1 MNADV
6 KSNPFLDVIRN
17 ARKNSNLAFF
27 IGSGFSS
34 SENPKLYKSW
44 NGLTSELKKKIDCDN
59 ETDNL
64 KIAQM
69 FRLKFREV
77 EAKNTIRAFFPAHDK
92 PGKLHQSLVNYNAN
106 YLITT
111 NWDKLIDNSIRES
124 LRGYDVIA
132 SDSEL
137 VESINRN
144 KLIKMHGDF
153 DHDNYV
159 FTEQDYLDYSINFP
173 LIENFVKS
181 ILSTHVCVLFGYS
194 FNDIDFK
201 QIVNWLKNNSKK
213 QLPIYMISTSKKSQD
228 ECDYLKTFGI
238 QNIQICNDN
247 KDSKDS
253 FISFFQLLEKKNY
266 IDFLDNPEK
275 FIYEKLAYLNV
286 YPNILQSQIK
296 ESLTNCGFA
305 YDSHGFVYLC
315 FHDSI
320 ITTDSNNTIRELYKK
335 FYDRIDEY
343 EKTKNDDYENIKKIL
358 RKSDIHG
365 FTLDSLFQKNKYKS
379 FANESFD
386 FYSKRFNFDFGGK
399 LEEYKTYQEKLEAI
413 FSLYSV
419 EKYEEAFL
427 LAKEELVECKL
438 NKDYAKLIICLVN
451 YNIILWQLKFN
462 IKFGEEIN
470 NKYSSEQ
477 EIDID
482 NEYSKLP
489 ESVQEEIRPIFEFA
503 NFKYIYKEFFNAQD
517 SLEEILK
524 RKHIVF
530 ENSLTLDEKCGV
542 LAKHKNL
549 VDFIVNNAICV
560 EDYLQYKKLSEIYFE
575 ISLINNKNNIWKP
588 NKTILYTAIKYIK
601 TKDLKDILDAFIN
614 KKLTIDID
622 NELHTWLIDVV
633 LENCIQNYC
642 NRIGVWSKL
651 ESYLENTLLLLSV
664 LKNTKEQTDKIL
676 DMLNSLVK
684 NTHNTLQVFDEIN
697 LFLGIQYNSFENKNI
712 DGNKTLNIVT
722 SLLRKFVS
730 NNISGYEDFAITQN
744 KLTNLLGCSSLSK
757 VQFSD
762 KDLLKKFLKMI
773 EQRDISE
780 QLDMS
785 QGFILQLYC
794 ISDDNC
800 KEEIKAFTKGN
811 IGNKSDRAEFDYLA
825 NYYSFKIYLHLLDI
839 EKLEDS
845 FKNELEELI
854 NKYPRGTLSS
864 RYNVLNFRLKQLSE
878 KDNKYKVLAEQL
890 EKMINDGID
899 RFNKFFGNKE

>member
-1 MNADV
+1 MENLQ
-6 KSNPFLDVIRN
+6 SNPFLDVIRK
-17 ARKNSNLAFF
+17 AKKNNNLAFF

-44 NGLTSELKKKIDCDN
+44 NGLTSELKKKLDCEG

-69 FRLKFREV
+69 FRLKFGEV
-77 EAKNTIRAFFPAHDK
+77 EAKNTIRAFFPAYDK

-253 FISFFQLLEKKNY
+253 FISFFQLLEKRNY
-266 IDFLDNPEK
+266 NDYLNSPEK
-275 FIYEKLAYLNV
+275 FIYEKLAYLNA
-286 YPNILQSQIK
+286 YPNILQPQIK
-296 ESLTNCGFA
+296 KSLTNCGFS
-305 YDSHGFVYLC
+305 YDSQGFVYLC

-320 ITTDSNNTIRELYKK
+320 ITTDSNNTIRELYKN
-335 FYDRIDEY
+335 FYDRIEEY
-343 EKTKNDDYENIKKIL
+343 EKTKNEDYENIKKIL

-379 FANESFD
+379 FGNEVFD

-399 LEEYKTYQEKLEAI
+399 LDDYKSEKLEAI

-427 LAKEELVECKL
+427 LAKEELIDCKL
-438 NKDYAKLIICLVN
+438 NKDYVKLIISLVN

-462 IKFGEEIN
+462 IKF
-470 NKYSSEQ
+470 
-477 EIDID
+477 
-482 NEYSKLP
+482 
-489 ESVQEEIRPIFEFA
+489 V
-503 NFKYIYKEFFNAQD
+503 
-517 SLEEILK
+517 
-524 RKHIVF
+524 
-530 ENSLTLDEKCGV
+530 
-542 LAKHKNL
+542 
-549 VDFIVNNAICV
+549 
-560 EDYLQYKKLSEIYFE
+560 
-575 ISLINNKNNIWKP
+575 
-588 NKTILYTAIKYIK
+588 
-601 TKDLKDILDAFIN
+601 
-614 KKLTIDID
+614 
-622 NELHTWLIDVV
+622 
-633 LENCIQNYC
+633 
-642 NRIGVWSKL
+642 
-651 ESYLENTLLLLSV
+651 
-664 LKNTKEQTDKIL
+664 
-676 DMLNSLVK
+676 
-684 NTHNTLQVFDEIN
+684 
-697 LFLGIQYNSFENKNI
+697 
-712 DGNKTLNIVT
+712 
-722 SLLRKFVS
+722 
-730 NNISGYEDFAITQN
+730 
-744 KLTNLLGCSSLSK
+744 
-757 VQFSD
+757 
-762 KDLLKKFLKMI
+762 
-773 EQRDISE
+773 
-780 QLDMS
+780 
-785 QGFILQLYC
+785 
-794 ISDDNC
+794 
-800 KEEIKAFTKGN
+800 
-811 IGNKSDRAEFDYLA
+811 
-825 NYYSFKIYLHLLDI
+825 
-839 EKLEDS
+839 
-845 FKNELEELI
+845 
-854 NKYPRGTLSS
+854 
-864 RYNVLNFRLKQLSE
+864 
-878 KDNKYKVLAEQL
+878 
-890 EKMINDGID
+890 
-899 RFNKFFGNKE
+899 